1 MAAGCYLRLG
11 GQGRP
16 LCAKMQMRGPG
27 RSHYNCPDGVDQGGG
42 SGGGDT
48 RTIAGST
55 WEGELTAPAGGV
67 DREWE
72 KRRV

>member
-1 MAAGCYLRLG
+1 
-11 GQGRP
+11 
-16 LCAKMQMRGPG
+16 MRGPG

-48 RTIAGST
+48 RTIAGSAL
-55 WEGELTAPAGGV
+55 EGELTAPAGGV